1 VTFSG
6 RCVKRPRY
14 LWQGGSAA
22 PVVQPPA
29 GKALTVRTAAES
41 ADQSREGLAHDLSLF
56 FKCATSAESEV
67 DVGRP
72 T

>member
-1 VTFSG
+1 V
-6 RCVKRPRY
+6 P
-14 LWQGGSAA
+14 